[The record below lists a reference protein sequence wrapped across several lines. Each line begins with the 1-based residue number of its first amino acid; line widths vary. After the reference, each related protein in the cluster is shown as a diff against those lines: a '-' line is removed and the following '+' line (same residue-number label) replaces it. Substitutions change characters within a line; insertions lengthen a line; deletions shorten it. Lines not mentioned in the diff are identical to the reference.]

1 MDYIRS
7 NNAAEANISGL
18 DLQYRRWAIRK
29 FGDKL
34 SEEISRLEDDIKSG
48 YRHPGQ
54 STWDEF
60 QAWLA
65 AWKNIRHEILSF
77 DTVDVSTKK
86 LGMIMGSSIQNALN
100 RAWDTQKAGE
110 AAEARIAAE
119 NAAEEEEDRL
129 LGLSDD

>member
-1 MDYIRS
+1 MQYIRS
-7 NNAAEANISGL
+7 SNAAEADIS
-18 DLQYRRWAIRK
+18 DLRLEYRRWAIRE

-34 SEEISRLEDDIKSG
+34 AEEISRLEDDIKSG

-65 AWKNIRHEILSF
+65 AWKEIRHEILSF

-100 RAWDTQKAGE
+100 RAWGCQKSSDE
-110 AAEARIAAE
+110 AEAKEAAE
-119 NAAEEEEDRL
+119 NAD
-129 LGLSDD
+129 G